1 MMRFSEIIR
10 NAGLDVSRFPNC
22 ANIHI
27 RLYDGKDRVSS
38 EESVEYVRPL
48 FVENP
53 NSLKQFFNFLTGLEK
68 ENVTS
73 MNVKVDV
80 DSVVLFYQNPRAKVF
95 PRKKTMDPIDYMD

>member
-1 MMRFSEIIR
+1 MKFAEIIR

-22 ANIHI
+22 ANIPI
-27 RLYDGKDRVSS
+27 RLSDGKDRVISS
-38 EESVEYVRPL
+38 ESVEYVRPL
-48 FVENP
+48 FVETP

-80 DSVVLFYQNPRAKVF
+80 DSVVLFYKNPRAKVF
-95 PRKKTMDPIDYMD
+95 LRKKPMSPLDYMD